1 MRVSKEKLKPVFD
14 AIKNKGKDGKT
25 ESKTIQVANLFPK
38 LLELGSTSETRR
50 LNVQPNSSL
59 NQMTSVNLKLNV
71 DGDNLYWAFDIEE
84 SDLVGIYDGKTK
96 KGGDSEI
103 EIIPEKAAEPAKND
117 KSQAQVAQTSEKEDS
132 DKKVEEEL
140 EEMIRGRSLVM
151 VVMNDEVIGSLFG
164 NALNLSV
171 VGLYATIVIAIG
183 RFIRLIFDRISQRV
197 IYEEMPNTEHLF
209 EICEGIF
216 IAQLEGD
223 LNRERRLYDMLIR
236 LYRSPET
243 LMKITG
249 TKLKRK

>member
-1 MRVSKEKLKPVFD
+1 M
-14 AIKNKGKDGKT
+14 
-25 ESKTIQVANLFPK
+25 
-38 LLELGSTSETRR
+38 
-50 LNVQPNSSL
+50 QPNTSL

-84 SDLVGIYDGKTK
+84 SDLVGIFDGKTK
-96 KGGDSEI
+96 KGSDSSS
-103 EIIPEKAAEPAKND
+103 AKRSG
-117 KSQAQVAQTSEKEDS
+117 KKMTQLAQTSKDEDDS
-132 DKKVEEEL
+132 EEL
-140 EEMIRGRSLVM
+140 DKLIKGRNLVM

-223 LNRERRLYDMLIR
+223 LN
-236 LYRSPET
+236 
-243 LMKITG
+243 
-249 TKLKRK
+249 